1 MDQSSSGGIR
11 RQKTATV
18 IFDSQCPKVVD
29 KNFMFLFPCFHYC
42 IFIHRN
48 RIKVLIFW
56 DNRYK
61 NKMRELGAKNIEKIL

>member
-29 KNFMFLFPCFHYC
+29 RFRPSPLKP
-42 IFIHRN
+42 RV
-48 RIKVLIFW
+48 RKEVLI
-56 DNRYK
+56 
-61 NKMRELGAKNIEKIL
+61 